1 MHSRVIGFT
10 VMMGIMSSMAFA
22 EPAIQPGD
30 TLESLSKARI
40 TTNVNTQIAT
50 PTAQTSVASEA
61 NTDVKV
67 EDIDPIIEEKTA
79 ETPKVTIQPLTQ
91 ASVET
96 AAVSIIEN
104 APTLASSEATV
115 SIDDIDVAHPTE

>member
-1 MHSRVIGFT
+1 MHSRIIGFT

-40 TTNVNTQIAT
+40 TTNVSTQTAT
-50 PTAQTSVASEA
+50 PTAQTVATDA

-67 EDIDPIIEEKTA
+67 EDIDPIIGETTA
-79 ETPKVTIQPLTQ
+79 EAPKVAVQ
-91 ASVET
+91 AEAV
-96 AAVSIIEN
+96 AAPVIEN
-104 APTLASSEATV
+104 APTLASSEPTV
-115 SIDDIDVAHPTE
+115 SINDIDVAHPTE

>member
-1 MHSRVIGFT
+1 MHSRIIGFT

-40 TTNVNTQIAT
+40 TTNVTTQTAT
-50 PTAQTSVASEA
+50 PTAQTVATDA

-67 EDIDPIIEEKTA
+67 EDIDPIIG
-79 ETPKVTIQPLTQ
+79 
-91 ASVET
+91 ET
-96 AAVSIIEN
+96 AAEAPKVAVQAEAVAAPVIEN
-104 APTLASSEATV
+104 ASTLASSEPTV
-115 SIDDIDVAHPTE
+115 SINDIDVAHPTE

>member
-40 TTNVNTQIAT
+40 TTNVNTQTAT

-79 ETPKVTIQPLTQ
+79 ETLKVTIQPLTQ
-91 ASVET
+91 ASVEA

-104 APTLASSEATV
+104 APTLASSEPTISV
-115 SIDDIDVAHPTE
+115 DDIDVAHPTE

>member
-40 TTNVNTQIAT
+40 TTNVNTQTAT
-50 PTAQTSVASEA
+50 PTVQPSVASEA

-79 ETPKVTIQPLTQ
+79 ETSQVTIQPLTQ
-91 ASVET
+91 ASVEA

-104 APTLASSEATV
+104 APTLASSEPTI

>member
-1 MHSRVIGFT
+1 MHSRIIGFT

-79 ETPKVTIQPLTQ
+79 ETPKVAVQ
-91 ASVET
+91 AEALAISV
-96 AAVSIIEN
+96 IEN
-104 APTLASSEATV
+104 APTLASSEPTV